1 MICKFIFLLLI
12 CAVAVVSTIDAQTKN
27 AKAQAEIRR
36 VLDEQVA
43 AWNTGDIAGFMIGYQ
58 NSPETTFSGKTLTRG
73 WQTVLDNYKKNYDTA
88 EKRGV
93 LAFDKLEINVLSKD
107 AAYVIGEW
115 AIKSEANPRG
125 RFTLVFRKLKD
136 GWRIVH
142 DQTS

>member
-1 MICKFIFLLLI
+1 MLI

-73 WQTVLDNYKKNYDTA
+73 WQSVLDNYKKIYDTA
-88 EKRGV
+88 
-93 LAFDKLEINVLSKD
+93 
-107 AAYVIGEW
+107 
-115 AIKSEANPRG
+115 
-125 RFTLVFRKLKD
+125 
-136 GWRIVH
+136 
-142 DQTS
+142 